1 MRKKLVSGLLA
12 ATMVAS
18 LMVGCGSGNDTTEA
32 TEAKND
38 ATEAT
43 EEVTESAAV
52 EETETMEAPSTDG
65 RSDINVYLWDDDGQG
80 KVEYVLSKMDKE
92 LADHIKI
99 VNLGVG
105 GTDQA
110 YADGINA
117 GYDSADQYPSVILSD
132 AGFVKAL
139 AGSDNV
145 AAIADTGIT
154 EGMYANMYDYT
165 KTLGSVNGEVKALS
179 WQATP
184 GCLVYRADIAK
195 EVLGT
200 DDPDE
205 VASKVAGWDNFFAV
219 ADQMKEKGYKM
230 TSGADEIKYACL
242 NQRTQPWV
250 SDDSKL
256 VVGDELSTYF
266 ENAKKLYDGDYTNKA
281 QTWNP
286 VWSASMAGVPTEDS
300 LKDLSAED
308 KEKIKDIDISNLGD
322 VFCYFGC
329 TWFLGTMEAN
339 CTEDSANFGNWRI
352 CAAPEAYNW
361 GGTFLM
367 IGKDT
372 PDMELASYFVYMM
385 TCDEDVLYGLNAD
398 KGDFV
403 NNKKVI
409 EKLVA
414 DGVGE
419 RDILGGQNALTVFSD
434 NAQSVKDTASDIDN
448 DVIKAVD
455 DASNSYNTGTFE
467 SADECVNYVKD
478 QIKTSLDYITVE

>member
-18 LMVGCGSGNDTTEA
+18 LMVGCGDDTTNTTEATGNDTEA
-32 TEAKND
+32 TEAAGND
-38 ATEAT
+38 TEAT
-43 EEVTESAAV
+43 EEATEGEVTEAA
-52 EETETMEAPSTDG
+52 TMEAPSADG

-92 LADHIKI
+92 LADHVKI

-110 YADGINA
+110 YADAINA
-117 GYDSADQYPSVILSD
+117 GYSSTDDYPSVILSD
-132 AGFVKAL
+132 AGFVKML
-139 AGSDNV
+139 AADENV
-145 AAIADTGIT
+145 MSIADSGIT
-154 EGMYANMYDYT
+154 DAMYANAYEYT
-165 KTLGSVNGEVKALS
+165 KELGSVNGELKALS

-184 GCLVYRADIAK
+184 GCLVYRTDIAE

-200 DDPDE
+200 SAPDE
-205 VASKVAGWDNFFAV
+205 VAAKVAGWDNFFAV
-219 ADQMKEKGYKM
+219 ADQVKEAGYKM
-230 TSGADEIKYACL
+230 TSGADEIKYAAL
-242 NQRTQPWV
+242 NQRTEPWV
-250 SDDSKL
+250 NADSKL
-256 VVGDELSTYF
+256 VVGDELTTYF

-281 QTWNP
+281 NTWAET
-286 VWSASMAGVPTEDS
+286 WTASMAE
-300 LKDLSAED
+300 
-308 KEKIKDIDISNLGD
+308 GD

-329 TWFLGTMEAN
+329 TWFLGTMEAS
-339 CTEDSANFGNWRI
+339 CTEDSANFGKWNI
-352 CAAPEAYNW
+352 CAAPVGYNW

-372 PDMELASYFVYMM
+372 PDPELAAYFVYMM

-419 RDILGGQNALTVFSD
+419 RAMLGGQNALDVFSA
-434 NAQSVKDTASDIDN
+434 NAMTLTSTASDIDN
-448 DVIKAVD
+448 DVIGAVD
-455 DASNSYNTGTFE
+455 KASEAYNTGE
-467 SADECVNYVKD
+467 YSSVDECVNYVKET
-478 QIKTSLDYITVE
+478 IKTTLDYITVE

>member
-43 EEVTESAAV
+43 EEKTESEV
-52 EETETMEAPSTDG
+52 KDEVETMEAPSADG

-105 GTDQA
+105 GTDQE

-117 GYDSADQYPSVILSD
+117 GYESADQYPSVILSD
-132 AGFVKAL
+132 AGFVKML

-145 AAIADTGIT
+145 ASIADTNIT
-154 EGMYANMYDYT
+154 EGMYANAYEYT
-165 KTLGSVNGEVKALS
+165 KSLGSVNGDLKALS

-219 ADQMKEKGYKM
+219 ADQMKEAGYKM

-256 VVGDELSTYF
+256 QLGDEITTYV

-281 QTWNP
+281 NTWTEN
-286 VWSASMAGVPTEDS
+286 WTASMAE
-300 LKDLSAED
+300 
-308 KEKIKDIDISNLGD
+308 GD

-329 TWFLGTMEAN
+329 TWFLGTMEAS
-339 CTEDSANFGNWRI
+339 CTKDSANFGNWRI
-352 CAAPEAYNW
+352 CAAPEGYNW

-403 NNKKVI
+403 NNKKVVD
-409 EKLVA
+409 KLVA

-419 RDILGGQNALTVFSD
+419 RDMLGGQNALAVFSS
-434 NAQSVKDTASDIDN
+434 NAMTLKDTASDIDN
-448 DVIKAVD
+448 DVIGALD
-455 DASNSYNTGTFE
+455 HASEAYNTGDSSMQ
-467 SADECVNYVKD
+467 SADDCVNYVKD
-478 QIKTSLDYITVE
+478 QIKTTLDYITVE

>member
-1 MRKKLVSGLLA
+1 MQIYYLLTQKGGKKSMRKKLVSGLLA

-18 LMVGCGSGNDTTEA
+18 LMVGCGSEADTDATTEA
-32 TEAKND
+32 KAD

-43 EEVTESAAV
+43 EEVTEGEVVEDAA
-52 EETETMEAPSTDG
+52 TMEAPSAEG

-80 KVEYVLSKMDKE
+80 KVEYVLSKMDSE

-110 YADGINA
+110 YADAVNA
-117 GYDSADQYPSVILSD
+117 GYDSEDQYPSVILSD
-132 AGFVKAL
+132 AGFVKMF
-139 AGSDNV
+139 AGSENV
-145 AAIADTGIT
+145 AAIADTPIT
-154 EGMYANMYDYT
+154 EEMYANAYAYT
-165 KTLGSVNGEVKALS
+165 KELGSANGEWKALS

-184 GCLVYRADIAK
+184 GCLVYRADIAE

-200 DDPDE
+200 SDPDE
-205 VASKVAGWDNFFAV
+205 VAAKVEGWDNFFAV
-219 ADQMKEKGYKM
+219 ADEMKEAGYKM
-230 TSGADEIKYACL
+230 VSGADEIKYAAL

-250 SDDSKL
+250 SDDSAL
-256 VVGDELSTYF
+256 QLGDEVTTYL

-281 QTWNP
+281 NTWAET
-286 VWSASMAGVPTEDS
+286 WAGSMAE
-300 LKDLSAED
+300 
-308 KEKIKDIDISNLGD
+308 GD

-329 TWFLGTMEAN
+329 TWFLGTVEGN
-339 CTEDSANFGNWRI
+339 CTDDKANFGNWRI
-352 CAAPEAYNW
+352 CAAPVGYNW

-372 PDMELASYFVYMM
+372 PDMDLAAYFVYMM

-409 EKLVA
+409 DQLVA

-419 RDILGGQNALTVFSD
+419 RDILDGQNALEVFSS
-434 NAQSVKDTASDIDN
+434 NAMTLTCTASDIDN
-448 DVIKAVD
+448 DVIGAIDKASE
-455 DASNSYNTGTFE
+455 AYNTGEYE
-467 SADECVNYVKD
+467 SADECVDYIKD
-478 QIKTSLDYITVE
+478 TIKTTLDYITVE

>member
-18 LMVGCGSGNDTTEA
+18 LMVGCGSSNDTTEA

-43 EEVTESAAV
+43 EEKTEAEV
-52 EETETMEAPSTDG
+52 VDEVETMEAPSAEG

-105 GTDQA
+105 GTDQE

-117 GYDSADQYPSVILSD
+117 GYDSEDQYPSVVLSD
-132 AGFVKAL
+132 AGFVKML

-154 EGMYANMYDYT
+154 DAMYANAYEYT
-165 KTLGSVNGEVKALS
+165 KELGSVNGELKALS

-219 ADQMKEKGYKM
+219 ADQMKEAGYKM

-256 VVGDELSTYF
+256 QLGDEITTYV

-281 QTWNP
+281 NTWTEN
-286 VWSASMAGVPTEDS
+286 WTASMAE
-300 LKDLSAED
+300 
-308 KEKIKDIDISNLGD
+308 GD

-329 TWFLGTMEAN
+329 TWFLGTMEAS

-352 CAAPEAYNW
+352 CAAPEGYNW

-372 PDMELASYFVYMM
+372 PDMELAAYFVYMM

-403 NNKKVI
+403 NNKKVVD
-409 EKLVA
+409 KLVA

-419 RDILGGQNALTVFSD
+419 RDILGGQNALAVFSS
-434 NAQSVKDTASDIDN
+434 NAMTLTCTASDIDN
-448 DVIKAVD
+448 DVISALD
-455 DASNSYNTGTFE
+455 HASEAYNTGDSSMQ
-467 SADECVNYVKD
+467 SADDCVNYVKD
-478 QIKTSLDYITVE
+478 QIKTTLDYITVE